1 MNFPHERS
9 RSIPGTKAKNNS
21 LSSFLHKK
29 LSRDSST
36 DFNSI
41 LAFREYKL
49 EEIDSL
55 IDQEVKRIQAEI
67 SLKAA
72 QLKKELALA
81 SQSKIEKLIYSYT
94 NDLQYALDK
103 LFLPSVDI
111 QNKVYH
117 KFQSQMTK
125 RQFLQN
131 VKSFCEFAKK
141 NWTKETIRT
150 CCNSLYDTAR
160 LGFVDYGTTPM
171 VEIKQ
176 FAILNILSSS
186 HYKSE
191 MVSLL
196 DLNDSQYEKYKDID
210 FIFEIAESKAILD
223 IIYNIYQKC
232 NLSVESIDVLS
243 AVRKYTKKIKLYAIE
258 LPIHY
263 SEFLIYNGDIY
274 FQKKF
279 FNDAQCEYNTTIQVK
294 AKAAILICA
303 LRAICLGIVLKGRNF
318 YDKINEK
325 FSLEEIKDFFD
336 EYFFD
341 NEFDRDIL
349 YHKDSEFL
357 LDKSNYDCNGE
368 ELKSKLQKIRE
379 KKEMGYAMKRRK
391 YEDEEGVSESHSEDN
406 TGDKTSRTEHEES
419 EELKA
424 ESKKTVIEI
433 ENENENQN
441 KKMKIEDSNVIVSEQ
456 NKNQVAK
463 IENNLNEKEL
473 PDSEI
478 AKQNTEDQS
487 QKEACKENSVTE
499 KNVNVNQN
507 EGETQNKE
515 SNTENPVTKEIIDN
529 KTQQETE
536 KIESVRE
543 EEVNEKSKN
552 KENSNSEKSPE
563 NADKMQDKES
573 KDNIDTKELV
583 ESSQSSHMQESKLEQ
598 SEQRQPEE
606 KCQISKNENVEIIE
620 TQKNEPNAFNE
631 ICNIDKKRKLDEIIP
646 NESTKNDES
655 RNQQTEQKLED
666 DKCMDNQNDPKDEKI
681 IPQEPIK
688 KDIVLNFNNDETPKD
703 DMEIEKNNDMVV
715 DELENEKEKKQF
727 NPFEMIDGFKE

>member
-9 RSIPGTKAKNNS
+9 RSIPGTKAKKNS

-29 LSRDSST
+29 LSRDAST

-67 SLKAA
+67 NLKAA

-103 LFLPSVDI
+103 LFLPSVNI
-111 QNKVYH
+111 QTKVYH

-186 HYKSE
+186 NYKSE

-210 FIFEIAESKAILD
+210 FIIEIAGSKSILD
-223 IIYNIYQKC
+223 IISKIYQKC
-232 NLSVESIDVLS
+232 NLSVEGIDMLS
-243 AVRKYTKKIKLYAIE
+243 AVRKYTKKIKLYAID
-258 LPIHY
+258 LPMRY

-279 FNDAQCEYNTTIQVK
+279 FNDTQCEYNTTIQVK

-303 LRAICLGIVLKGRNF
+303 LRSICLGIVLKGRNF

-368 ELKSKLQKIRE
+368 EFKSKLQKIRE
-379 KKEMGYAMKRRK
+379 EKEMGYAMKRRK

-424 ESKKTVIEI
+424 ESKKTVIENQ
-433 ENENENQN
+433 NENER
-441 KKMKIEDSNVIVSEQ
+441 MKIEDSNVIVSDQ
-456 NKNQVAK
+456 NQVEK
-463 IENNLNEKEL
+463 IVNNFNEKEL

-478 AKQNTEDQS
+478 TKQNTEDQS
-487 QKEACKENSVTE
+487 QKENCKENSVTE
-499 KNVNVNQN
+499 KNVNVNEN
-507 EGETQNKE
+507 EKERETQNKE

-529 KTQQETE
+529 EIQQETK
-536 KIESVRE
+536 KIEAVQA
-543 EEVNEKSKN
+543 EEVNEQSKN
-552 KENSNSEKSPE
+552 KENSNSEESPE
-563 NADKMQDKES
+563 NADEMQNKES

-583 ESSQSSHMQESKLEQ
+583 ESSQSSHMQESELEQ

-620 TQKNEPNAFNE
+620 TQKNEPNIQSTFTE
-631 ICNIDKKRKLDEIIP
+631 ICNIAKERKLDEIIP
-646 NESTKNDES
+646 HESTENEES
-655 RNQQTEQKLED
+655 RKQQTEQKLED
-666 DKCMDNQNDPKDEKI
+666 DKCMENQNDPKDEKI
-681 IPQEPIK
+681 ISQEPIK

-703 DMEIEKNNDMVV
+703 DMEIEKNNDMAVN
-715 DELENEKEKKQF
+715 ELENEKEKKQF